1 MKYLLYLHG
10 GSGNHGCEALVRTT
24 SSLIRKNDNSN
35 ILLWSGAKDEEYKYG
50 SDKVVDMVVSED
62 EIFEKNPVY
71 VLALLKH
78 KLLKNNTAIHNA
90 FLKSVFKDRIAI
102 SIGGDNYC
110 YSWSAKHG
118 VELDRIARKYCKKNV
133 FWGCSI
139 EEEYLTSEVIE
150 DLKGFD
156 LVTVR
161 ESLSYEVLKK
171 HGIKAE
177 RVSDS
182 AFLLEEK
189 KLPLPQGFIEG
200 NTVGINLSPM
210 INNYESNDNLAYKNY
225 QRLIEYII
233 NNTNMNICL
242 VPHVVW
248 DLTDDRKP
256 LGKLYDKY
264 KGTNRVV
271 MIDDC
276 NCEELKGYI
285 SRCRFFIGAR
295 THATIAAYSTCV
307 PTLVMG
313 YSIKAKGIAK
323 DLFGTYDGYVVPAQ
337 SLKNES
343 DLTDKLKF
351 IIDNEDSIRNHLKE
365 IMPEYKKKA
374 ERGGELLK
382 ELL

>member
-1 MKYLLYLHG
+1 MHG
-10 GSGNHGCEALVRTT
+10 GSANHGCEALVKTT
-24 SSLIRKNDNSN
+24 TEIIKKSIGNEV
-35 ILLWSGAKDEEYKYG
+35 ILWSNSKSEDYQYG
-50 SDKVVDMVVSED
+50 IDQVVDSILATD
-62 EIFEKNPVY
+62 ELNKKSISFIIAYINYKLFNDSN
-71 VLALLKH
+71 ALH
-78 KLLKNNTAIHNA
+78 KTFIRNT
-90 FLKSVFKDRIAI
+90 FKDNIAI

-110 YSWSAKHG
+110 YPWSAKQG
-118 VELDRIARKYCKKNV
+118 VCLDKEIRTYCKYNV

-139 EEEYLTSEVIE
+139 EEEFMTTEVIE

-156 LVTVR
+156 LITVR
-161 ESLSYEVLKK
+161 ESLSYEVLKN
-171 HGIKAE
+171 HGIAAKM
-177 RVSDS
+177 VSDS

-233 NNTNMNICL
+233 NNSDMNICL
-242 VPHVVW
+242 IPHVVW
-248 DLTDDRKP
+248 EQTDDRKP
-256 LGKLYDKY
+256 LCKLYEKF

-271 MIDDC
+271 IIDDC
-276 NCEELKGYI
+276 NCEELKGFI

-323 DLFGTYDGYVVPAQ
+323 DLFGTYEGYVIPVQ
-337 SLKNES
+337 RLNNTNE
-343 DLTDKLKF
+343 LTESFKF
-351 IIDNEDSIRNHLKE
+351 VLDNEDSIRDHLEE
-365 IMPEYKKKA
+365 IMPEYKKRA
-374 ERGGELLK
+374 LYAGDLLK
-382 ELL
+382 QL